1 MSTVKRRFVFASFH
15 TWILRAAY
23 ADGGV
28 GQGLPSRS
36 GPGQFGPIVTTPESR
51 PNSVADPDDPAGLP
65 SVGDVGLWQAMTTAR
80 RADAKAGRWGRIAL
94 L

>member
-1 MSTVKRRFVFASFH
+1 MSTVKRRFVLASFH

-51 PNSVADPDDPAGLP
+51 PCSAADPDPGSRNYAVEDGEVHGLGVSP
-65 SVGDVGLWQAMTTAR
+65 TR
-80 RADAKAGRWGRIAL
+80 
-94 L
+94 